1 VRFIYSL
8 AFYLLLPLIL
18 FYFLWRSRK
27 EPGYRRRWVERF
39 GAAPVGRP
47 GGIWLHAASVGE
59 VQAARPLVESLL
71 AAHPKRP
78 LVVTCITPT
87 GSQRIL
93 ELWGDRVQHAY
104 LPFDVPGSVER
115 FLDRVQPALGI
126 VLETEIWPNLY
137 LALARR
143 GTPLLMVS
151 ARLSEGS
158 LQRLQRFPGS
168 RLLRDCLAHVAAIL
182 AQTPDDAERYRSAG
196 VDDARISVAGNL
208 KFDYRVDPAAVSR
221 AQVLREGWG
230 ATRPVWI
237 AASTHA
243 GEEDIMLEAHA
254 RLRERMPDLLLVLVP
269 RHPQRFEAVA
279 DLCTRA
285 GMSSARRSRGET
297 GTPEH
302 AVVLVD
308 TMGELNLFYAASD
321 LAFVGGSLVP
331 VGGHNLLEPAALG
344 LPILTGPHMHSQQD
358 ITQRLLAAGGARQ
371 VSDLY
376 ELIEAVEACL
386 ASPALHHQSGIAARH
401 VIEQNRGALARVMAQ
416 VALHLPAS
424 GAAPA

>member
-151 ARLSEGS
+151 ARLRAHYNACSV
-158 LQRLQRFPGS
+158 FPV
-168 RLLRDCLAHVAAIL
+168 RDCYEIAWHTWRPSWHRPLTMPNVTGA
-182 AQTPDDAERYRSAG
+182 
-196 VDDARISVAGNL
+196 
-208 KFDYRVDPAAVSR
+208 PAWMTRVSR
-221 AQVLREGWG
+221 W
-230 ATRPVWI
+230 P
-237 AASTHA
+237 
-243 GEEDIMLEAHA
+243 
-254 RLRERMPDLLLVLVP
+254 
-269 RHPQRFEAVA
+269 
-279 DLCTRA
+279 
-285 GMSSARRSRGET
+285 
-297 GTPEH
+297 GT
-302 AVVLVD
+302 
-308 TMGELNLFYAASD
+308 
-321 LAFVGGSLVP
+321 
-331 VGGHNLLEPAALG
+331 
-344 LPILTGPHMHSQQD
+344 
-358 ITQRLLAAGGARQ
+358 
-371 VSDLY
+371 
-376 ELIEAVEACL
+376 
-386 ASPALHHQSGIAARH
+386 
-401 VIEQNRGALARVMAQ
+401 
-416 VALHLPAS
+416 
-424 GAAPA
+424 